1 MFDTLRMLYS
11 YLVNTEEIRDQE
23 EEHRGIY
30 KQSVREVA
38 AMIYKMHQE
47 AKDDKVTFEE
57 FQVLLAKDSKQ
68 EFPEL
73 RNQKKPIDKSKEELA
88 EEAGKVK
95 LMMEEMPPLPE
106 KEGEVY
112 HIVAMDWWQNWKAYT
127 GYDQVVVST
136 PAGDDT
142 ASTTVVGED
151 ERNGSTDELPTG
163 HLNH

>member
-1 MFDTLRMLYS
+1 M
-11 YLVNTEEIRDQE
+11 
-23 EEHRGIY
+23 
-30 KQSVREVA
+30 
-38 AMIYKMHQE
+38 
-47 AKDDKVTFEE
+47 
-57 FQVLLAKDSKQ
+57 LAKDSKQ

-127 GYDQVVVST
+127 GYD
-136 PAGDDT
+136 
-142 ASTTVVGED
+142 
-151 ERNGSTDELPTG
+151 
-163 HLNH
+163 